1 MFQQG
6 ETVYTGNSLESAIT
20 TARVNYNADGLL
32 QFINVVGPMFKE
44 GDLVFGEDSGFSARL
59 TGAELTPDIITG
71 QDWDEDFI
79 TQDDGSFIALDA
91 YFTGANSQYYQ
102 KDNLVVTG

>member
-1 MFQQG
+1 MYLQG
-6 ETVYTGNSLESAIT
+6 ETVYTGNSLETAIT
-20 TARVNYNADGLL
+20 TARANYNADGLL
-32 QFINVVGPMFKE
+32 QFIDVEGPMFAE

-59 TGAELTPDIITG
+59 TGVALVPDIITG
-71 QDWDEDFI
+71 QAWDEDFI
-79 TQDDGSFIALDA
+79 TQDDGSLIALDA